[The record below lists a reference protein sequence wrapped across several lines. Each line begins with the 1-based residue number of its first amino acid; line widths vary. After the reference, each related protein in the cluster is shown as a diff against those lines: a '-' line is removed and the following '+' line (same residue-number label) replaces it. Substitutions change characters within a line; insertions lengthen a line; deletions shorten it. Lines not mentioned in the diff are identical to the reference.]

1 MPLAPRPDLRSQ
13 RRSRRRQFA
22 LVCGAL
28 SYLAAVSAGLLALL
42 SLVLPIGAVVL
53 LDLFVAGVL
62 AIAVVVL
69 LSIDA
74 VRGPAHRQ
82 VPERGP
88 PTPRAAEP
96 APACGTSVRSACARA
111 SAAFISSP
119 TRSPA
124 PCPSS
129 ASCA

>member
-42 SLVLPIGAVVL
+42 SLLLPIGPVVL
-53 LDLFVAGVL
+53 ADLFVAGVL

-69 LSIDA
+69 LSIDL
-74 VRGPAHRQ
+74 VRSPARRH
-82 VPERGP
+82 VTAEREP
-88 PTPRAAEP
+88 RAPRAA
-96 APACGTSVRSACARA
+96 
-111 SAAFISSP
+111 
-119 TRSPA
+119 
-124 PCPSS
+124 
-129 ASCA
+129 